1 MKKLHVSSVS
11 ILFAALCLAFT
22 ACNQG
27 VTAGNGT
34 GTVRVVIGG
43 ETARAV
49 DAAGMPVFDETNT
62 KITVT
67 GEDGTKL
74 AEGTTS
80 VTVEV
85 GIGTKITVKAVVTTA
100 AGVWRGS
107 TEHTVT
113 EGDNPVSV
121 KLSKAPNS
129 VGNILIDVVEQ
140 NLKYEQ
146 VKFKLAGGKELV
158 SQALIAIN
166 PRDQEYLVTAR
177 DSIGRIYVLYTEG
190 PFSSAT
196 PHFKR
201 YDTEGKEDNGFE
213 AAITGKL
220 PSGVTLNTIKTMT
233 VDAKTNTI
241 FIVGMDVTGSRHAY
255 AVTEKGHNN
264 FTLSNGFDLTSFI
277 GSGNT
282 IQTAAAYNGTL
293 FFTVPSVSSGSS
305 GMENKLVAVK
315 AELSGSAL
323 TLTKKD
329 EKTLPKLRPR
339 NARNNTNC
347 TGLFADADG
356 VYCLL
361 SDQNLYGGNL
371 YALGQIVRYQYSG
384 SAFTGETKIGLNPK
398 AEGTDGIPF
407 DAQYFSAPVG
417 FIGYDEE
424 NLYIADDGVGI
435 QYVNENYHVTANKN
449 RIAAFN
455 RKTRGLTFTDT
466 DATWYEQ
473 KPEYKYPNTKI
484 LLWEKGDGSTYYGMQ
499 YWVADTANTTIPAT
513 PADALW
519 FSNQS
524 AVTPT
529 DVFCY
534 DQDGNLYILW
544 KDGSDHKVRRF
555 PVKMDGSYEKAAA
568 QDLNLR
574 TSDTVDAIAVDVS
587 NGRNYL
593 YYYTE
598 TPTPT
603 PTNKKIERFKW
614 DVSFYSFGSK
624 EHDYNINV
632 LSTEKVTALAANKD
646 GVFASVKETY
656 QEVVSGVNNI
666 DKYRLKVKKYK
677 KADGSLD
684 SQITLEDAVSY
695 TDVTTGDPIADPNPG
710 HDPNQACHQYQETIN
725 ALQIGNGKLY
735 GISSKLHRKWKPHI
749 GSHFTDVFK
758 HSSKLYEIGDT
769 KEALPSSPLAKEA
782 RPVDDTNKVGY
793 GFYRFIAVKYD
804 EAERIRLIIASDS
817 AWGNGVSTQNG
828 VNSDRIVEF
837 NLKDMVFGEDK
848 ESGGTFSKTLNDSGF
863 FWN

>member
-49 DAAGMPVFDETNT
+49 DAAGMPVFDEKNT
-62 KITVT
+62 TITVT

-140 NLKYEQ
+140 NPKYGQ

-158 SQALIAIN
+158 SKALISN
-166 PRDQEYLVTAR
+166 QEYLVTAR
-177 DSIGRIYVLYTEG
+177 DSIGRIYVLYREG
-190 PFSSAT
+190 SFGSAT
-196 PHFKR
+196 FHFKR
-201 YDTEGKEDNGFE
+201 YDTEGNEDAGFE

-241 FIVGMDVTGSRHAY
+241 FIVGMDMTGSKHAY

-264 FTLSNGFDLTSFI
+264 FTLSNGFDLTSI
-277 GSGNT
+277 GIGNT

-293 FFTVPSVSSGSS
+293 FFTVPSASSGSS

-398 AEGTDGIPF
+398 AAGTDGIPF

-424 NLYIADDGVGI
+424 NIYIADDGYNI
-435 QYVNENYHVTANKN
+435 EYLNETWRTNGNKN

-455 RKTRGLTFTDT
+455 RKTNAITFTDT
-466 DATWYEQ
+466 AATWYEQ

-529 DVFCY
+529 DIFCY

-544 KDGSDHKVRRF
+544 RDSSNNYKVRRF
-555 PVKMDGSYEKAAA
+555 ALKEDGSYEKAAA
-568 QDLNLR
+568 QDLNLG

-587 NGRNYL
+587 NGKNYL

-598 TPTPT
+598 TPTPTPT

-646 GVFASVKETY
+646 GVFVATKETY
-656 QEVVSGVNNI
+656 RESGI
-666 DKYRLKVKKYK
+666 DKYRLKVQKYAK
-677 KADGSLD
+677 TGSLTAPD
-684 SQITLEDAVSY
+684 SEITLVDNAVSY
-695 TDVTTGDPIADPNPG
+695 TNTADPPNPIADPSPG
-710 HDPNQACHQYQETIN
+710 HDPDQACHQYQETIN
-725 ALQIGNGKLY
+725 GLQIANGMLY
-735 GISSKLHRKWKPHI
+735 GISSKLHRKWLMNV
-749 GSHFTDVFK
+749 SHVWSPDVFK
-758 HSSKLYEIGDT
+758 HSSILYKIGST
-769 KEALPSSPLAKEA
+769 TEALPNRPLAKKE

-817 AWGNGVSTQNG
+817 AWGKGGSGHSPDMANT
-828 VNSDRIVEF
+828 DTIVEF
-837 NLKDMVFGEDK
+837 NLKDMLFREVKRSDNV
-848 ESGGTFSKTLNDSGF
+848 FSKKLVVSGF
-863 FWN
+863 DWD

>member
-49 DAAGMPVFDETNT
+49 DAAGMPVFDGTNT

-121 KLSKAPNS
+121 KLSKVPKS

-140 NLKYEQ
+140 NRKYEQ

-158 SQALIAIN
+158 SRALIAIN
-166 PRDQEYLVTAR
+166 PHDQEYLVTAR
-177 DSIGRIYVLYTEG
+177 DSIGRIYVLYREG
-190 PFSSAT
+190 SFGSAT

-201 YDTEGKEDNGFE
+201 YDTEGNEDTGFE
-213 AAITGKL
+213 TAIMPKL
-220 PSGVTLNTIKTMT
+220 PSGISINTMT

-241 FIVGMDVTGSRHAY
+241 FIVGMDISGSKHAY

-277 GSGNT
+277 GSGST

-293 FFTVPSVSSGSS
+293 FFTVPPSAHGAS

-315 AELSGSAL
+315 AELSGSSL
-323 TLTKKD
+323 TLSNKI
-329 EKTLPKLRPR
+329 EMELPKLRIAGAFSR
-339 NARNNTNC
+339 YLTNC
-347 TGLFADADG
+347 TGLFADESG

-361 SDQNLYGGNL
+361 SEQNLDSGNL

-398 AEGTDGIPF
+398 AAGTDGIPF
-407 DAQYFSAPVG
+407 DARYFSAPVG

-424 NLYIADDGVGI
+424 NIYIADDGYNI
-435 QYVNENYHVTANKN
+435 EYLNENWRTNGNKN

-455 RKTRGLTFTDT
+455 RKTNEITFTDT
-466 DATWYEQ
+466 EATWYGQ

-499 YWVADTANTTIPAT
+499 YWVADTANTAIPAT

-534 DQDGNLYILW
+534 DQDGNLYILY
-544 KDGSDHKVRRF
+544 KDSSNYKVRQF
-555 PVKMDGSYEKAAA
+555 ALKEDGSYEKAAA

-574 TSDTVDAIAVDVS
+574 TSDTVYAIAVDVS

-598 TPTPT
+598 TSTD
-603 PTNKKIERFKW
+603 KKIERFEW
-614 DVSFYSFGSK
+614 EDGFFNFGSK
-624 EHDYNINV
+624 DPDYTIT
-632 LSTEKVTALAANKD
+632 LSSGKVTALAANKD
-646 GVFASVKETY
+646 GVFVGVTETY
-656 QEVVSGVNNI
+656 KDGSI
-666 DKYRLKVKKYK
+666 DKYRLKVQKYAK
-677 KADGSLD
+677 TGSLTAPD
-684 SQITLEDAVSY
+684 SEITLVDNAVSY
-695 TDVTTGDPIADPNPG
+695 TDVSDPPNPIADPSPG
-710 HDPNQACHQYQETIN
+710 HDPDQACHQYQETIN
-725 ALQIGNGKLY
+725 GLQIGNGMLY
-735 GISSKLHRKWKPHI
+735 GISSKLHRKWLMNV
-749 GSHFTDVFK
+749 SHVWSPDVFK
-758 HSSKLYEIGDT
+758 HSSILYKIGST
-769 KEALPSSPLAKEA
+769 TEALPNRPLAKKE

-817 AWGNGVSTQNG
+817 AWGKGGSGHSPDMANT
-828 VNSDRIVEF
+828 DTIVEF
-837 NLKDMVFGEDK
+837 NLKDMLFREVKRSDNV
-848 ESGGTFSKTLNDSGF
+848 FSKKLVVSGF
-863 FWN
+863 DWD

>member
-113 EGDNPVSV
+113 EGDNPVAV
-121 KLSKAPNS
+121 KLSKAPKS
-129 VGNILIDVVEQ
+129 VGNILINVNKDG
-140 NLKYEQ
+140 NRADL
-146 VKFKLAGGKELV
+146 KLASGASLV
-158 SQALIAIN
+158 SNAVVNMIKPKKYPL
-166 PRDQEYLVTAR
+166 TAR
-177 DSIGRIYVLYTEG
+177 DSIGRIYVLYEEPPMTHAV
-190 PFSSAT
+190 F
-196 PHFKR
+196 HFKR
-201 YDTEGKEDNGFE
+201 FDVEGKEDPGFE
-213 AAITGKL
+213 SAITGKL
-220 PSGVTLNTIKTMT
+220 PSGVTLDKIKTM
-233 VDAKTNTI
+233 VIDAKTNTV
-241 FIVGMDVTGSRHAY
+241 FVVVDDGSTNLYAY
-255 AVTEKGHNN
+255 AVTETTHNT
-264 FTLSNGFDLTSFI
+264 FTWSGAFNLTSLPPI
-277 GSGNT
+277 TSLHG
-282 IQTAAAYNGTL
+282 IEAMAAYNNRL
-293 FFTVPSVSSGSS
+293 FLVVDTTGR
-305 GMENKLVAVK
+305 NKLFAYKVV
-315 AELSGSAL
+315 LSATAFSLEQEGSEIKL
-323 TLTKKD
+323 D
-329 EKTLPKLRPR
+329 KLRSH
-339 NARNNTNC
+339 TGC

-398 AEGTDGIPF
+398 AAGTDGIPF

-417 FIGYDEE
+417 FIGSDEE

-466 DATWYEQ
+466 DATWYGQ
-473 KPEYKYPNTKI
+473 KPEYKHPDTKI
-484 LLWEKGDGSTYYGMQ
+484 LLWERDPSGTAFRYWTSADGTE
-499 YWVADTANTTIPAT
+499 AFTDANKLF
-513 PADALW
+513 DA
-519 FSNQS
+519 SPS
-524 AVTPT
+524 EKPT
-529 DVFCY
+529 DIFCY

-544 KDGSDHKVRRF
+544 TDNFNYKVRRF
-555 PVKMDGSYEKAAA
+555 ELKNGTSYA
-568 QDLNLR
+568 
-574 TSDTVDAIAVDVS
+574 TGVDSHALSTPSSPSYIAVDIS
-587 NGRNYL
+587 GGQNYL
-593 YYYTE
+593 YCGYKDSNNDWKVERMSWIGNFATLT
-598 TPTPT
+598 TPHPIWSITVG
-603 PTNKKIERFKW
+603 NDLSKK
-614 DVSFYSFGSK
+614 
-624 EHDYNINV
+624 
-632 LSTEKVTALAANKD
+632 LTALAANKD
-646 GVFASVKETY
+646 GVFTGIQEPY
-656 QEVVSGVNNI
+656 QDGSI
-666 DKYRLKVKKYK
+666 DKYRLKIQKYK
-677 KADGSLD
+677 KADGGHD
-684 SQITLEDAVSY
+684 SEITLVDNAVSY
-695 TDVTTGDPIADPNPG
+695 TNVTTEDPIADPGSP
-710 HDPNQACHQYQETIN
+710 PNTACNQYQETIN
-725 ALQIGNGKLY
+725 ALQIANGMLY
-735 GISSKLHRKWKPHI
+735 GISSKLHRKWLMNV
-749 GSHFTDVFK
+749 SHVWSPDVFK
-758 HSSKLYEIGDT
+758 HSSILYKIGST
-769 KEALPSSPLAKEA
+769 TEALPNRPLAKKE

-817 AWGNGVSTQNG
+817 AWGKGGSGHSPDMANT
-828 VNSDRIVEF
+828 DTIVEF
-837 NLKDMVFGEDK
+837 NLKDMVFGEVKRSDNV
-848 ESGGTFSKTLNDSGF
+848 FSKKLVVSGF
-863 FWN
+863 DWN

>member
-113 EGDNPVSV
+113 EGDNPVAV
-121 KLSKAPNS
+121 KLSKAPKS

-140 NLKYEQ
+140 NPKYGQ
-146 VKFKLAGGKELV
+146 VVKFKLAGGKELV
-158 SQALIAIN
+158 SKALISN
-166 PRDQEYLVTAR
+166 QEYLVTAR
-177 DSIGRIYVLYTEG
+177 DSIGRIYVLYREG
-190 PFSSAT
+190 SFGSAT
-196 PHFKR
+196 PPHFKR
-201 YDTEGKEDNGFE
+201 YDTEGNEDAGFE
-213 AAITGKL
+213 AAIMPKL
-220 PSGVTLNTIKTMT
+220 PNDILINTMT
-233 VDAKTNTI
+233 VDAKTGTI
-241 FIVGMDVTGSRHAY
+241 FIVGMAPTDGSKHAY

-277 GSGNT
+277 GSGST

-293 FFTVPSVSSGSS
+293 FFTVPPSAHGAS

-315 AELSGSAL
+315 AELSGYAL

-329 EKTLPKLRPR
+329 EKTLPKLRPH
-339 NARNNTNC
+339 NARNNTEC
-347 TGLFADADG
+347 SGLFADESG

-407 DAQYFSAPVG
+407 DAQYFSNPVG

-424 NLYIADDGVGI
+424 NIYIADDGYNI
-435 QYVNENYHVTANKN
+435 EYLNETWRTNGNKN

-455 RKTRGLTFTDT
+455 RKTNEITFTDT
-466 DATWYEQ
+466 AATWYEQ

-484 LLWEKGDGSTYYGMQ
+484 LLWEKDSSSGKFHYWTSADGTEAFTAANKLFEY
-499 YWVADTANTTIPAT
+499 VAGPGHE
-513 PADALW
+513 
-519 FSNQS
+519 
-524 AVTPT
+524 PT
-529 DVFCY
+529 DIFCY
-534 DQDGNLYILW
+534 DQDGNLYILY
-544 KDGSDHKVRRF
+544 KDGSHYKVRRF
-555 PVKMDGSYEKAAA
+555 ALKEDGSYGTTSG
-568 QDLNLR
+568 QNLDLN
-574 TSDTVDAIAVDVS
+574 TTNTVDAIAVDVS
-587 NGRNYL
+587 NGKNYL

-598 TPTPT
+598 TPTPTPT

-614 DVSFYSFGSK
+614 DDVFFNSGSK
-624 EHDYNINV
+624 DLDYNISV
-632 LSTEKVTALAANKD
+632 LPTEKVTALAANKD

-710 HDPNQACHQYQETIN
+710 HDPNQACNQYQETIN

>member
-27 VTAGNGT
+27 VSAGNGT

-49 DAAGMPVFDETNT
+49 DSASGLPVFDEKNT
-62 KITVT
+62 TITVT

-140 NLKYEQ
+140 NRKYEQ
-146 VKFKLAGGKELV
+146 VKFKLAGGKKELV
-158 SQALIAIN
+158 SKALIAID
-166 PRDQEYLVTAR
+166 PHDQEYLVTAR

-201 YDTEGKEDNGFE
+201 YDTEGNEDNGFE

-220 PSGVTLNTIKTMT
+220 PSGVTLNKIKTMT

-241 FIVGMDVTGSRHAY
+241 FIVGMDVTGSKHAY

-277 GSGNT
+277 EIGNT

-293 FFTVPSVSSGSS
+293 FFTVPSASSGAH
-305 GMENKLVAVK
+305 GRQNKLVAVK
-315 AELSGSAL
+315 AELSGSSL
-323 TLTKKD
+323 TLSNKI
-329 EKTLPKLRPR
+329 EMELPKLRTAGAFGNYP
-339 NARNNTNC
+339 TNC
-347 TGLFADADG
+347 TGLFADESG

-361 SDQNLYGGNL
+361 SDQNLYGGNS
-371 YALGQIVRYQYSG
+371 YALGQIVRYTYSG

-417 FIGYDEE
+417 FIGSDEDYI
-424 NLYIADDGVGI
+424 YIADDGVGI
-435 QYVNENYHVTANKN
+435 QYVNENYHVNGNKN

-455 RKTRGLTFTDT
+455 RKKNEITFTDT
-466 DATWYEQ
+466 DATWYGQ

-529 DVFCY
+529 DIFCY
-534 DQDGNLYILW
+534 DQDGNLYILY
-544 KDGSDHKVRRF
+544 KDGSHYKVRRF
-555 PVKMDGSYEKAAA
+555 ALKEDGSYEKAAA
-568 QDLNLR
+568 QDLNLG

-587 NGRNYL
+587 NGKNYL

-598 TPTPT
+598 T

-614 DVSFYSFGSK
+614 DVSFYSSGSK
-624 EHDYNINV
+624 EHAYTIT
-632 LSTEKVTALAANKD
+632 LPSGKVTALAANKD
-646 GVFASVKETY
+646 GVFVATKAQTGPHGTY
-656 QEVVSGVNNI
+656 T
-666 DKYRLKVKKYK
+666 LKINKYK
-677 KADGSLD
+677 KNGSPDGEKT
-684 SQITLEDAVSY
+684 IANNEG
-695 TDVTTGDPIADPNPG
+695 GDYNP
-710 HDPNQACHQYQETIN
+710 
-725 ALQIGNGKLY
+725 
-735 GISSKLHRKWKPHI
+735 
-749 GSHFTDVFK
+749 
-758 HSSKLYEIGDT
+758 
-769 KEALPSSPLAKEA
+769 
-782 RPVDDTNKVGY
+782 
-793 GFYRFIAVKYD
+793 
-804 EAERIRLIIASDS
+804 
-817 AWGNGVSTQNG
+817 ST
-828 VNSDRIVEF
+828 V
-837 NLKDMVFGEDK
+837 
-848 ESGGTFSKTLNDSGF
+848 
-863 FWN
+863 

>member
-49 DAAGMPVFDETNT
+49 DAAGMPVFDGTNT

-140 NLKYEQ
+140 NPKYGQ
-146 VKFKLAGGKELV
+146 VVKFKLAGGKELV
-158 SQALIAIN
+158 SKALISN
-166 PRDQEYLVTAR
+166 QEYLVTAR
-177 DSIGRIYVLYTEG
+177 DSIGRIYVLYREG
-190 PFSSAT
+190 SFGSAT
-196 PHFKR
+196 PPHFKR
-201 YDTEGKEDNGFE
+201 YDTEGNEDAGFE
-213 AAITGKL
+213 AAIMPKL
-220 PSGVTLNTIKTMT
+220 PNDILINTMT
-233 VDAKTNTI
+233 VDAKTGTI
-241 FIVGMDVTGSRHAY
+241 FIVGMAPTDGSKHAY

-277 GSGNT
+277 GSGST

-293 FFTVPSVSSGSS
+293 FFTVPPSAHGAS

-315 AELSGSAL
+315 AELSGYAL

-329 EKTLPKLRPR
+329 EKTLPKLRPH
-339 NARNNTNC
+339 NARNNTEC
-347 TGLFADADG
+347 SGLFADESG

-407 DAQYFSAPVG
+407 DAQYFSNPVG

-424 NLYIADDGVGI
+424 NIYIADDGYNI
-435 QYVNENYHVTANKN
+435 EYLNETWRTNGNKN

-455 RKTRGLTFTDT
+455 RKTNEITFTDT
-466 DATWYEQ
+466 AATWYEQ

-484 LLWEKGDGSTYYGMQ
+484 LLWEKDSSSGKFHYWTSADGTEAFTAANKLFEY
-499 YWVADTANTTIPAT
+499 VAGPGHE
-513 PADALW
+513 
-519 FSNQS
+519 
-524 AVTPT
+524 PT
-529 DVFCY
+529 DIFCY
-534 DQDGNLYILW
+534 DQDGNLYILY
-544 KDGSDHKVRRF
+544 KDGSHYKVRRF
-555 PVKMDGSYEKAAA
+555 ALKEDGSYGTTSG
-568 QDLNLR
+568 QNLDLN
-574 TSDTVDAIAVDVS
+574 TTNTVDAIAVDVS
-587 NGRNYL
+587 NGKNYL

-598 TPTPT
+598 TPTPTPT

-614 DVSFYSFGSK
+614 DDVFFNSGSK
-624 EHDYNINV
+624 DRDYTIT
-632 LSTEKVTALAANKD
+632 LSSGKVTALAANKD
-646 GVFASVKETY
+646 GVFVAV
-656 QEVVSGVNNI
+656 QEKYKDGTI
-666 DKYRLKVKKYK
+666 DKYRLKVQKYK

-695 TDVTTGDPIADPNPG
+695 TDVTTGNPIADPSPG
-710 HDPNQACHQYQETIN
+710 HDPTQACHQYQETIN
-725 ALQIGNGKLY
+725 GLQIANGMLY
-735 GISSKLHRKWKPHI
+735 GISSKLHRKWLMNVISVYSP
-749 GSHFTDVFK
+749 DVFK
-758 HSSKLYEIGDT
+758 HSSILYKIGST
-769 KEALPSSPLAKEA
+769 TEALPSRPLAKKE

-817 AWGNGVSTQNG
+817 AWGKDGSGHSSPDMANT
-828 VNSDRIVEF
+828 DTIVEF
-837 NLKDMVFGEDK
+837 NLKDMLFREVKRSDNV
-848 ESGGTFSKTLNDSGF
+848 FSKKLEVSGF
-863 FWN
+863 DWN

>member
-49 DAAGMPVFDETNT
+49 DSASGLPVFDEKNT
-62 KITVT
+62 TITVT

-140 NLKYEQ
+140 NLKYGQ

-158 SQALIAIN
+158 SQALID
-166 PRDQEYLVTAR
+166 PHDQEYLVTAR

-201 YDTEGKEDNGFE
+201 YDTEGNEDAGFE
-213 AAITGKL
+213 AAIMPKL
-220 PSGVTLNTIKTMT
+220 PNDILINTMT
-233 VDAKTNTI
+233 VDAKTGTI
-241 FIVGMDVTGSRHAY
+241 FIVGMDVTGSKHAY
-255 AVTEKGHNN
+255 AVTEQGHNN
-264 FTLSNGFDLTSFI
+264 FTLSNGFDLTSI
-277 GSGNT
+277 GIDNT
-282 IQTAAAYNGTL
+282 IQAAAAYNGTL
-293 FFTVPSVSSGSS
+293 FFTVSPAHSGH
-305 GMENKLVAVK
+305 GMENKLIAVK
-315 AELSGSAL
+315 AELSGSSL

-329 EKTLPKLRPR
+329 EKTLPKLRPH
-339 NARNNTNC
+339 NARNNTEC
-347 TGLFADADG
+347 SGLFADESG

-361 SDQNLYGGNL
+361 KEQELHYGNL

-407 DAQYFSAPVG
+407 DAQYFSNPVG

-424 NLYIADDGVGI
+424 NIYIADDGYNI
-435 QYVNENYHVTANKN
+435 EYLNETWRTNGNKN

-455 RKTRGLTFTDT
+455 RKTNEITFTDT
-466 DATWYEQ
+466 AATWYEQ

-484 LLWEKGDGSTYYGMQ
+484 LLWEKDSSSGKFHYWTSADGTEAFTAANKLFEY
-499 YWVADTANTTIPAT
+499 VAGPGHE
-513 PADALW
+513 
-519 FSNQS
+519 
-524 AVTPT
+524 PT
-529 DVFCY
+529 DIFCY
-534 DQDGNLYILW
+534 DQDGNLYILY
-544 KDGSDHKVRRF
+544 KDGSHYKVRRF
-555 PVKMDGSYEKAAA
+555 ALKEDGSYGTTSG
-568 QDLNLR
+568 QNLDLN
-574 TSDTVDAIAVDVS
+574 TTNTVDAIAVDVS
-587 NGRNYL
+587 NGKNYL

-598 TPTPT
+598 TPTPTPT

-614 DVSFYSFGSK
+614 DDVFFNSGSK
-624 EHDYNINV
+624 DLAYNISV

-646 GVFASVKETY
+646 GVFVAV
-656 QEVVSGVNNI
+656 QEKYKDGTI
-666 DKYRLKVKKYK
+666 DKYRLKVQKYAK
-677 KADGSLD
+677 TGSLTAPD
-684 SQITLEDAVSY
+684 SKITLVDNAVSY
-695 TDVTTGDPIADPNPG
+695 TDVTTGNPIADPSPG
-710 HDPNQACHQYQETIN
+710 NDPDQACNQYQETIN

-735 GISSKLHRKWKPHI
+735 GISSKLHRKWLLNAASVYSP
-749 GSHFTDVFK
+749 DVFK
-758 HSSKLYEIGDT
+758 HSSILYTIGST
-769 KEALPSSPLAKEA
+769 AEALLPSSPLAKEA

-817 AWGNGVSTQNG
+817 AWGKDGSGYPDMANT
-828 VNSDRIVEF
+828 DTIVEF
-837 NLKDMVFGEDK
+837 NLKDMLFREVKRSDNVFSK
-848 ESGGTFSKTLNDSGF
+848 KLVESGFD
-863 FWN
+863 WN

>member
-1 MKKLHVSSVS
+1 M
-11 ILFAALCLAFT
+11 
-22 ACNQG
+22 
-27 VTAGNGT
+27 
-34 GTVRVVIGG
+34 
-43 ETARAV
+43 
-49 DAAGMPVFDETNT
+49 
-62 KITVT
+62 
-67 GEDGTKL
+67 
-74 AEGTTS
+74 
-80 VTVEV
+80 
-85 GIGTKITVKAVVTTA
+85 
-100 AGVWRGS
+100 
-107 TEHTVT
+107 
-113 EGDNPVSV
+113 
-121 KLSKAPNS
+121 
-129 VGNILIDVVEQ
+129 GNILIDVVEQ

-177 DSIGRIYVLYTEG
+177 DSIGRIYVLYREG
-190 PFSSAT
+190 SFSSAT

-241 FIVGMDVTGSRHAY
+241 FIVGMDVTGSKHAY

-293 FFTVPSVSSGSS
+293 FFTVPSVSSGAS

-329 EKTLPKLRPR
+329 EKTLPKLRPH
-339 NARNNTNC
+339 NARNNTEC
-347 TGLFADADG
+347 SGLFADESG

-361 SDQNLYGGNL
+361 KEQELHYGNL

-398 AEGTDGIPF
+398 AAGTDGIPF

-435 QYVNENYHVTANKN
+435 QYVNENYHVNGNKN

-455 RKTRGLTFTDT
+455 RKTSGLTFTDT
-466 DATWYEQ
+466 DATWYGQ

-484 LLWEKGDGSTYYGMQ
+484 LLWEKGDGSTYHGMQ
-499 YWVADTANTTIPAT
+499 YWVADTANTPPPVT
-513 PADALW
+513 PAEALW

-544 KDGSDHKVRRF
+544 KDSSDHKVRRF

-587 NGRNYL
+587 NGKNYL

-598 TPTPT
+598 TPT

-614 DVSFYSFGSK
+614 EEVFFLGRKDT
-624 EHDYNINV
+624 DYTIT
-632 LSTEKVTALAANKD
+632 LPSGKVTALAANKD
-646 GVFASVKETY
+646 GVFVGVKETY
-656 QEVVSGVNNI
+656 QEVVNGVNI
-666 DKYRLKVKKYK
+666 DKYRLKVQKYAK
-677 KADGSLD
+677 TGSLTAPD
-684 SQITLEDAVSY
+684 SEITLVDNAVSY
-695 TDVTTGDPIADPNPG
+695 TDVTTGNPIADPHPG

-725 ALQIGNGKLY
+725 GLQIGNGKLY
-735 GISSKLHRKWKPHI
+735 GISSKLHRKWI
-749 GSHFTDVFK
+749 LYGGGGLTDVFK

-769 KEALPSSPLAKEA
+769 KEALPNEPLVTKEKPAGAKI
-782 RPVDDTNKVGY
+782 GY

-804 EAERIRLIIASDS
+804 EQERIKCIIASDS
-817 AWGNGVSTQNG
+817 AWGDGVSSRNG
-828 VNSDRIVEF
+828 GNSDNIVEF

-848 ESGGTFSKTLNDSGF
+848 KSGGTFSKTFSDSGF